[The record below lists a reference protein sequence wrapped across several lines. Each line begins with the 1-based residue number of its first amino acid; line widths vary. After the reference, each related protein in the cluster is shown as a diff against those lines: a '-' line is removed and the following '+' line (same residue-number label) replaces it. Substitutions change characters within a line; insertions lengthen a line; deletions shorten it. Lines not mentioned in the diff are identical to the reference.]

1 MNICF
6 HTERARIF
14 FHINILWHK
23 DSIIKGNLWR
33 EYILKLLIYRQLLP
47 FSSFWLYGT
56 YELLA
61 SITLIFLRNWYQ
73 WYVYRFRKP
82 AYPNFNKLFD
92 PKNYHRAGHANT
104 HTHTHTHM
112 LRAVS
117 NIIHESR
124 LTPQKCEINKNVSNC
139 IEQLINSKM
148 TFKTTAALLYM

>member
-1 MNICF
+1 MYTGLGNRL
-6 HTERARIF
+6 TQ
-14 FHINILWHK
+14 ILTNCLIQK
-23 DSIIKGNLWR
+23 IITG
-33 EYILKLLIYRQLLP
+33 QAMQ
-47 FSSFWLYGT
+47 T
-56 YELLA
+56 
-61 SITLIFLRNWYQ
+61 
-73 WYVYRFRKP
+73 
-82 AYPNFNKLFD
+82 
-92 PKNYHRAGHANT
+92 HT